1 MNEVYTKMVRIG
13 NSRGVRIPK
22 TLIDQ
27 MGFTEDVKIII
38 EPTQLVLR
46 PVTHIRKG
54 WDEQFRQMA
63 KNGDDVLLDKVTLTK
78 WDRSEWEW

>member
-1 MNEVYTKMVRIG
+1 MNVINTKMVNIG

-22 TLIDQ
+22 TLIKQ
-27 MGFTEDVKIII
+27 MGFTDDVKIII

-46 PVTHIRKG
+46 PVTPIRMG
-54 WDEQFRQMA
+54 WDEQFRLMA
-63 KNGDDVLLDKVTLTK
+63 KNGDDVLLDKGTLTK

>member
-1 MNEVYTKMVRIG
+1 MNEVYTKMVSIG

-22 TLIDQ
+22 TLIKQ

-46 PVTHIRKG
+46 PVTPIRMG
-54 WDEQFRQMA
+54 WDEQFRLMA
-63 KNGDDVLLDKVTLTK
+63 KNGDDVLLDKATLTK